1 MDQNPGIAANL
12 VILVTL
18 VNTVYQAQGRWDL
31 LLTGFSDV
39 FFTLIEPQVF
49 ASHSTLFTTY
59 LFHRFLEAT
68 CLPFRAVF
76 CPPKIAALLAK
87 QFFVPHCGF
96 RLVYVGVFDDAIARS
111 AI

>member
-1 MDQNPGIAANL
+1 MPQRLSIYHATRIANCEL
-12 VILVTL
+12 FFIYYLSIL
-18 VNTVYQAQGRWDL
+18 
-31 LLTGFSDV
+31 FV

-96 RLVYVGVFDDAIARS
+96 RLVYVGVFDDAIAQS